1 MNKKY
6 GYYTVFIGKKQDFVL
21 ASKVLIKNKINMFFE
36 NQKFYINFEKN
47 DISSIKKANLE
58 IQNPD
63 MTSFYVNYLESDNG
77 EILKLLK
84 ESNFDFFYIG
94 EDGSWLSI
102 PFVIVAHKKS
112 LEDIKKLAKSG
123 CFSNLKNNLWNLGV

>member
-1 MNKKY
+1 M
-6 GYYTVFIGKKQDFVL
+6 
-21 ASKVLIKNKINMFFE
+21 KNKINMFFE

-47 DISSIKKANLE
+47 DLSSIKKSNVE

-63 MTSFYVNYLESDNG
+63 MSSVYVNYLESDNG
-77 EILKLLK
+77 EIINLLK
-84 ESNFDFFYIG
+84 ERNFYFFYIG

-112 LEDIKKLAKSG
+112 LEEIKKLAKSG
-123 CFSNLKNNLWNLGV
+123 YFSDLKNNLWNLGV